1 MTRRGALNEG
11 LISGSVGLVSRVAIQ
26 LCLLAVTLTATR
38 YLAISE
44 FGIYSVA
51 SALMFLSRNLF
62 YVGPYE
68 YLLKTP
74 SFPGLKGACL
84 KANLGLAVA
93 ASIPLLMFVSISEFI
108 FGSRDL
114 PFVLLRLVPA
124 LLLSAM
130 TAWYEAVLLRDLA
143 IRRYYL
149 FTVIGELFGAVV
161 AIAFFYY
168 GYELRSLI
176 AQTYTRLG
184 ILLLLYVLS
193 TRVEGWRNGSVAEV
207 RKVLDWSLSRFGA
220 VFLNF
225 SANYGADFVLG
236 IALSPAATGL
246 YRASNRIVSS
256 ISDLFAQ
263 PLQKIVQTNLSAR
276 SSRGLRP
283 DHSWIAMLTA
293 VASIGWAALLGLAVS
308 AKQVVLFILGPAWEK
323 AAPII
328 VVFCAARALSLI
340 DAATTSLLVCCD
352 RQKFMLKVQTT
363 VAVLVPVSSLGLT
376 LVVPQASELAPTVVA
391 LSYLA
396 IMSGLTLAYGREA
409 ARLSSASA
417 RDVFVAMLF
426 SAIPGLFVT
435 VALIA
440 LETSQFGRSLEQR
453 LFVAS
458 ALVVSVIALVFG
470 LMVIRKRLLSSI
482 QSLGYARLAGE
493 DA

>member
-1 MTRRGALNEG
+1 MPSKNPLSEG

-38 YLAISE
+38 FLAISQ
-44 FGIYSVA
+44 FGIYSIA
-51 SALMFLSRNLF
+51 AALMFLSRNLF

-74 SFPGLKGACL
+74 IHAGLKGACL

-93 ASIPLLMFVSISEFI
+93 AAILLLIFASISEFI
-108 FGSRDL
+108 FGSKDL
-114 PFVLLRLVPA
+114 PFVLVRLVPT
-124 LLLSAM
+124 LFLSAA

-149 FTVIGELFGAVV
+149 FTVIGEIFGAAVG
-161 AIAFFYY
+161 IAFFYF
-168 GYELRSLI
+168 GFELRSLI

-184 ILLLLYVLS
+184 ILLLLYLLS
-193 TRVEGWRNGSVAEV
+193 TRVEGWRNGSRADV
-207 RKVLDWSLSRFGA
+207 RTVLDWSLSRLGA

-236 IALSPAATGL
+236 IVLSPAATGL

-276 SSRGLRP
+276 SSRGLQP

-293 VASIGWAALLGLAVS
+293 VAAIGWAALFGLAVS
-308 AKQVVLFILGPAWEK
+308 AKQVVPFVLGPAWEK
-323 AAPII
+323 AAPVV

-363 VAVLVPVSSLGLT
+363 VAILVPLTSLGIS
-376 LVVPQASELAPTVVA
+376 LVMPPNSTYAPAVVA
-391 LSYLA
+391 LAYFV
-396 IMSGLTLAYGREA
+396 IMSGLTIFYCREA
-409 ARLSSASA
+409 ARLSHTSA
-417 RDVFVAMLF
+417 REVLWALMV
-426 SAIPGLFVT
+426 SAIPGAFVAA
-435 VALIA
+435 ALVI
-440 LETSQFGRSLEQR
+440 LEMSEFGRGLEQR
-453 LFVAS
+453 LFVPVA
-458 ALVVSVIALVFG
+458 AAVAAIALGAG
-470 LMVIRKRLLSSI
+470 LLVIRRRLLSSI
-482 QSLGYARLAGE
+482 HSLGYVRLAGE
-493 DA
+493 EA

>member
-1 MTRRGALNEG
+1 MPSKSRISEG
-11 LISGSVGLVSRVAIQ
+11 LISGSVGLMSRIAIQ

-38 YLAISE
+38 YLAISQ

-74 SFPGLKGACL
+74 DHACLKGACL
-84 KANLGLAVA
+84 KANLCLAIA
-93 ASIPLLMFVSISEFI
+93 AAVPLLLFVSVSEI
-108 FGSRDL
+108 VFGSRDL
-114 PFVLLRLVPA
+114 PFVLIRLVPT
-124 LLLSAM
+124 LMLSAL

-149 FTVIGELFGAVV
+149 FTVIGEIFGAAVG
-161 AIAFFYY
+161 IAFFYF
-168 GYELRSLI
+168 GFELRSLI

-184 ILLLLYVLS
+184 VLLLLYVLS
-193 TRVEGWRNGSVAEV
+193 TRVAGWRDGSTADI
-207 RKVLDWSLSRFGA
+207 RKVLSWSSSRFGA

-236 IALSPAATGL
+236 IVLSPAATGV

-256 ISDLFAQ
+256 ISDLFGQ

-293 VASIGWAALLGLAVS
+293 VAAIGWAALFGLAVS
-308 AKQVVLFILGPAWEK
+308 ARQVVPFVLGPAWGK
-323 AAPII
+323 AAPVI

-352 RQKFMLKVQTT
+352 RQKFMLKVQTM
-363 VAVLVPVSSLGLT
+363 VAILVPLTSLALS
-376 LVVPQASELAPTVVA
+376 LVMPRDSTLAPTVVA
-391 LSYLA
+391 LAYLM
-396 IMSGLTLAYGREA
+396 IMSGLTIAYGREA
-409 ARLSSASA
+409 ARLSDASA
-417 RDVFVAMLF
+417 REVLGALLF
-426 SAIPGLFVT
+426 SVVPGLFVT
-435 VALIA
+435 LALIV
-440 LETSQFGRSLEQR
+440 LEMSQFGRGLEQR
-453 LFVAS
+453 VFIVAAVAVS
-458 ALVVSVIALVFG
+458 AVALGAG
-470 LMVIRKRLLSSI
+470 LMVIRKRLIASLH
-482 QSLGYARLAGE
+482 SLGHARLSGE
-493 DA
+493 EA